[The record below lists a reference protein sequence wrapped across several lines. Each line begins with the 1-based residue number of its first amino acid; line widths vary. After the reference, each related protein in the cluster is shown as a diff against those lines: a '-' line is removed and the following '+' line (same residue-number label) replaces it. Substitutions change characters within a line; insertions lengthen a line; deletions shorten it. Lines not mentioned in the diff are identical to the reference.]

1 MATSYRSLG
10 TLVRRLLELLDG
22 EVEATYR
29 ASGLPW
35 RPRYTPI
42 LRALMQSGPASIKAV
57 AAWIGISHSA
67 VSQTVS
73 QMRKDGL
80 VTLEPGKDGRERIIA
95 LTGMTEKMIPAL
107 EGQWAATNAA
117 ADQLDAELATAL
129 TSTLTEAIVALEH
142 RSFGE
147 RIAGAAKIQS
157 LSK

>member
-1 MATSYRSLG
+1 MAPSSRTLG

-29 ASGLPW
+29 ASALTW

-57 AAWIGISHSA
+57 AVRIGVSHSA

-73 QMRKDGL
+73 QMSKDGL

-95 LTGMTEKMIPAL
+95 LTDKAERMIPAL
-107 EGQWAATNAA
+107 ERQWAATNAA
-117 ADQLDAELATAL
+117 ADQLDAELTAPL
-129 TSTLTEAIVALEH
+129 TGILTEAIVALEH

-147 RIAGAAKIQS
+147 RIACEGQITS
-157 LSK
+157 PSK